1 MITTR
6 WSDVACTKIISG
18 EKINPTMDA
27 TRPTFT
33 TYCSKPL
40 VTTTAVKQVVSS
52 QQSAVSR
59 PDRGHEAT
67 GPSLAQLMPFREYI
81 VMNVDE
87 YKQSSTKIIPPGCQ
101 HNCCCAIVLLASACH
116 IIS

>member
-52 QQSAVSR
+52 QQSA
-59 PDRGHEAT
+59 GHTYRHTEAT
-67 GPSLAQLMPFREYI
+67 SEASHRPIASS
-81 VMNVDE
+81 VDAFSGVHSNE
-87 YKQSSTKIIPPGCQ
+87 CG
-101 HNCCCAIVLLASACH
+101 
-116 IIS
+116 